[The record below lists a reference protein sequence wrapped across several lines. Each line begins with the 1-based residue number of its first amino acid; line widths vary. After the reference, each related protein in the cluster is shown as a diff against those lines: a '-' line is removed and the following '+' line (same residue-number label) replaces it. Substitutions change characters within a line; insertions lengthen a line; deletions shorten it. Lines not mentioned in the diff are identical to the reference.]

1 MAQIWQLSANYQGI
15 TATGT
20 VNGFPCMSADTGESG
35 ESGFT
40 TAPLN
45 PLLIGKGNVL
55 RIEVTAKTKD
65 ATLNCSVEDAMTG
78 DVIDTGNA
86 AEIKL
91 PDGDPPHVIE
101 IKFDSPQ
108 DGFTKLLA
116 SAKSSDEKTVTEYA
130 LKLRDLLNA
139 KDFDAL
145 KKELRPKFE
154 LLAESF
160 GHPIEAM
167 LGQVGEMLQAFS
179 SKKHEFEAADV
190 KAVPCCDNKLWQ
202 LTAAKDGKALIRI
215 EEEDGMMSLD
225 AVVAVLED
233 GPAIVL

>member
-15 TATGT
+15 TATGSI
-20 VNGFPCMSADTGESG
+20 NGFPCISADTGESG

-45 PLLIGKGNVL
+45 PFLIGKGNVL

-78 DVIDTGNA
+78 DIVDTGNA

-91 PDGDPPHVIE
+91 PDGDPPHVVE

-108 DGFTKLLA
+108 EGFATLLGQLKPA
-116 SAKSSDEKTVTEYA
+116 DEKAIVDYA
-130 LKLRDLLNA
+130 LKLRDMFNA
-139 KDFDAL
+139 KDFDGL
-145 KKELRPKFE
+145 KKEMMPKFE
-154 LLAESF
+154 DLAASF
-160 GHPIEAM
+160 GHPLEAM
-167 LGQVGEMLQAFS
+167 VAQVGEMLQAFS
-179 SKKHEFEAADV
+179 SKEHEFEAADI
-190 KAVPCCDNKLWQ
+190 KAEPCCDNKLWK

-215 EEEDGMMSLD
+215 EEDDGMMSLD
-225 AVVAVLED
+225 AVVGVLD
-233 GPAIVL
+233 SGPAIVR